1 MATAT
6 VVARAQFINGLRD
19 LATFLAAHFGFPV
32 PDNAEITVFPEGDSY
47 AARCSQVNRL
57 ALTLGVVPK
66 DSLGHYSA
74 ERAFG
79 PITYRIVAVSDAGEL
94 EGDE

>member
-6 VVARAQFINGLRD
+6 VVARARFINGLRD
-19 LATFLAAHFGFPV
+19 LANFLGAHFGYPV
-32 PDNAEITVFPEGDSY
+32 PDSAEITIFPDGADY
-47 AARCSQVNRL
+47 ATRCASVDRL
-57 ALTLGVVPK
+57 ALLLAVPVR
-66 DSLGHYSA
+66 DSLGHHSA

-79 PITYRIVAVSDAGEL
+79 PITYRIVAVSDSGEL

>member
-19 LATFLAAHFGFPV
+19 LATFLAAHFGYPV
-32 PDNAEITVFPEGDSY
+32 PDSAEITVFPDGADY
-47 AARCSQVNRL
+47 AARGAAVDRL
-57 ALTLGVVPK
+57 ALALGATTRN
-66 DSLGHYSA
+66 SLGHYCA
-74 ERAFG
+74 ERGFG
-79 PITYRIVAVSDAGEL
+79 PITYRVVAVSDAGEL

>member
-19 LATFLAAHFGFPV
+19 LSTFLAAHFGYPV
-32 PDNAEITVFPEGDSY
+32 PDSAEITIFPDGPSY
-47 AARCSQVNRL
+47 AARCAAVDRL
-57 ALTLGVVPK
+57 ALALGVPTRN
-66 DSLGHYSA
+66 SLGHYSA

-79 PITYRIVAVSDAGEL
+79 PITYRVVAISDAGEL

>member
-1 MATAT
+1 MASTT

-19 LATFLAAHFGFPV
+19 LANFLGAHFGFPV
-32 PDNAEITVFPEGDSY
+32 PDSAEITIFPDGASY
-47 AARCSQVNRL
+47 ADRCANVDRL
-57 ALTLGVVPK
+57 ALALGATTK
-66 DSLGHYSA
+66 NSLGHYST

-79 PITYRIVAVSDAGEL
+79 PITYRIVAVSDSGEL

>member
-1 MATAT
+1 MASAT

-19 LATFLAAHFGFPV
+19 LATFLGAHFGFPV
-32 PDNAEITVFPEGDSY
+32 PASAEITIFPDGTDY
-47 AARCSQVNRL
+47 AERCASVDRL
-57 ALTLGVVPK
+57 ALILSVPTRK
-66 DSLGHYSA
+66 SLGHYSA

-79 PITYRIVAVSDAGEL
+79 PITYRVVAVSDAGEL

>member
-1 MATAT
+1 MASTT

-19 LATFLAAHFGFPV
+19 LATFLGAHFGYPV
-32 PDNAEITVFPEGDSY
+32 PDSAEITIFPGGADY
-47 AARCSQVNRL
+47 AARCAAVDRL
-57 ALTLGVVPK
+57 ALLLGATTRNN
-66 DSLGHYSA
+66 LGHYSA

-79 PITYRIVAVSDAGEL
+79 PITYRVVAVSDAGEL